1 MKHIEIQV
9 LISALMALDDLPC
22 ESIIANCSTSLPIRL
37 ASTTSGTKLVI
48 LIKNRE
54 ANAAETCVKTLP
66 ERKFL
71 RYCH

>member
-48 LIKNRE
+48 LIRNLE
-54 ANAAETCVKTLP
+54 AKAAETWVNTFP
-66 ERKFL
+66 DRNVR
-71 RYCH
+71 RY